1 MTKTRSA
8 YISGFARGITEAIS
22 DNAFHGPS
30 SMTARLL
37 NKDALKEDLADELG
51 TAEDNFEII
60 PSEDTLSD
68 HLAKFG
74 WSREHTWNLN
84 RRLGFVIGKP
94 SQLLLVEASEDVLDG
109 YSGFGK
115 GNGPFY
121 FTEDLFIAVYKD
133 VALLFIVGNDE

>member
-22 DNAFHGPS
+22 DSAFHGPS

-37 NKDALKEDLADELG
+37 NKDALKEDLARELG
-51 TAEDNFEII
+51 TAEENIELVR
-60 PSEDTLSD
+60 PEETLED
-68 HLAKFG
+68 HLAMIG
-74 WSREHTWNLN
+74 WSREQAWNLS

-94 SQLLLVEASEDVLDG
+94 TQLLLVEADGDVLDD
-109 YSGFGK
+109 YSGFGGGK
-115 GNGPFY
+115 GPFY
-121 FTEDLFIAVYKD
+121 FTEELFIAIYKD